1 MKYGFYGSETATSKP
16 VAPEWQAIENPRVLY
31 ELLRGIWRVETC
43 APRLRDE
50 WSKENAML
58 GQCSVTSFLAQ
69 DIFGGE
75 VRGIL
80 RPGGNFHCYND
91 VAGCVF
97 DLTSEQFTGEVL
109 RYSAD
114 DPVQER
120 EAHFAKE
127 EKRLRYKMLR
137 RLLRQKIGLEM

>member
-1 MKYGFYGSETATSKP
+1 MEYGFYGSETAEAKP
-16 VAPEWQAIENPRVLY
+16 ILPEWAAIENPRVLY
-31 ELLRGIWRVETC
+31 EMLCDIWCVETC

-50 WSKENAML
+50 WSKENATV

-69 DIFGGE
+69 DIFGGK

-109 RYSAD
+109 HYSKS

-120 EAHFAKE
+120 TIHFADM
-127 EKRLRYKMLR
+127 EKRLRYQKLW
-137 RLLRQKIGLEM
+137 RLLRKKIGLK